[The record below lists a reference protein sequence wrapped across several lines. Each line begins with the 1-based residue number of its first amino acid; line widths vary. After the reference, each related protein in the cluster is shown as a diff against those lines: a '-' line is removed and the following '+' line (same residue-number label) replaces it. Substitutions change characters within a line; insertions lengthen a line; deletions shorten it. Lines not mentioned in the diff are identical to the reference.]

1 MNRNIDN
8 TLKTLAAKIRKKR
21 TRYRTIVGFY
31 SRSHTKGAFLSAV
44 NARDKEKTITFAAN
58 MRKSILYTA
67 SLLLSLWSVF
77 PLLTTAAT
85 ASAKNFTVVIDA
97 GHGGHDPGAIGKNAK
112 EKNINLNVALK
123 LGRLIQSGC
132 TDTKVIYTRST
143 DVFVPLHQ
151 RAEIANNAKAD
162 LFISIHTNSVAS
174 RNSQV
179 QGTETYTLGL
189 HRTQENLEVAKKEN
203 SVILIEDDYKKQY
216 AGFNPN
222 SAESYIIF
230 EFLQDKYMAQ
240 SVSFAKQIQ
249 RQFRQTAGRTDK
261 GVHQAGFLVLRE
273 TSMPS
278 VLIELG
284 YITNPSEEAYLQSD
298 NGSSSLA
305 RSIYEAFLRYRQQR
319 GYSADKAV
327 AQAEKDSD
335 EPQPQPAVAPTQPE
349 TKTVEPLTPA
359 PTETEQAKKQEKGTE
374 TTDGKPVFKIQILTS
389 NKILPDGNSQFK
401 GLSPVTYYKENGI
414 YKYTFCESTDYN
426 YVLRQKRNL
435 VDAKFSDAFIIAFKD
450 GEKMNVSQAIKEF
463 KSKR

>member
-1 MNRNIDN
+1 M
-8 TLKTLAAKIRKKR
+8 AAKIRKKH

-31 SRSHTKGAFLSAV
+31 SRSHSKGTFFSAV

-85 ASAKNFTVVIDA
+85 AGAKKFTVVIDA

-132 TDTKVIYTRST
+132 TDTKIIYTRST

-319 GYSADKAV
+319 GYSTDKAV
-327 AQAEKDSD
+327 EQAEKDSD
-335 EPQPQPAVAPTQPE
+335 ETQPQPVAAPQPE
-349 TKTVEPLTPA
+349 AKTAEPLSTSPA
-359 PTETEQAKKQEKGTE
+359 PTEVEPEKKQETMS
-374 TTDGKPVFKIQILTS
+374 TDGKPVFKIQILTS
-389 NKILPDGNSQFK
+389 NKVLRDGNSQFK